1 MNNTKELKTGRRK
14 TSVAQVELLK
24 GKGVIT
30 VNAKSLDEYFGNHA
44 RCKAAVKAPLV
55 VTNLEKEYDVNA
67 KVIGGGVS
75 SQAGALRHAIA
86 RSLAAISEES
96 RLSYP
101 RSPYGGKKE
110 TRSARRPQ
118 TLPVLQTLI
127 VGWNIAG
134 DVLQNPARWS
144 GVFVCLVSR
153 GIVPYLRKPRV
164 LQNPVR
170 GRAPRPGRPCP
181 PARCGEPFF

>member
-86 RSLAAISEES
+86 RSLAAISEDLKKAVKKAGYLT
-96 RLSYP
+96 RDP
-101 RSPYGGKKE
+101 RMVERK
-110 TRSARRPQ
+110 RSARRPQ

-127 VGWNIAG
+127 VGWKFAG
-134 DVLQNPARWS
+134 DVLKTPLFTS
-144 GVFVCLVSR
+144 GVFK
-153 GIVPYLRKPRV
+153 IV
-164 LQNPVR
+164 
-170 GRAPRPGRPCP
+170 
-181 PARCGEPFF
+181 